1 MAWCLTILTH
11 LPAKPGGKDTRNLE
25 QTHGE
30 AGKQGSTTA
39 QMETNKVA
47 PVYRYVMSNS
57 NILYADLDIHMLRCI
72 GIGYGNAWTC
82 VDAEIDKVI

>member
-1 MAWCLTILTH
+1 
-11 LPAKPGGKDTRNLE
+11 
-25 QTHGE
+25 
-30 AGKQGSTTA
+30 
-39 QMETNKVA
+39 METNKVA

-82 VDAEIDKVI
+82 VDAQIDKVI